1 MAAVDELYE
10 RWANACRVLGEGG
23 TIGTGAVVVLTG
35 GGERKLDVE
44 KLTGLSWEE
53 VISLLSEKQKGWKVF
68 TGLQKKASSL

>member
-1 MAAVDELYE
+1 MEG
-10 RWANACRVLGEGG
+10 WANACRVFGEGG

-53 VISLLSEKQKGWKVF
+53 VTSLVTEKQKGWKNF
-68 TGLQKKASSL
+68 TGLEKKASSL